1 MAWKMLFVLVLIS
14 AVLCAVGFYKYVY
27 FMSIGYGFSVAGIGV
42 ALLLF
47 SLSGTFNLQTAN
59 WQQIMLSLL
68 LLAYGLRLS
77 GFLLY
82 REYKNAAYRK
92 TLKKVSGEES
102 DIPFLVKVAIWVG
115 VFILYVAQTSPVIYN
130 FSNQSGLN
138 VCGGIG
144 IGVGIVALVIESLA
158 DLQKMNQK
166 KENPDMVA
174 MKGLYRMVRCPNY
187 FGEMLFWTGIILSGI
202 QALTGAGQWCLAIA
216 GYICIIGVMF
226 SGAKRLEKRQMKRYG
241 SNPVYQEYA
250 EHTPILLP
258 FVPLYHLNG
267 TIRREVTN

>member
-47 SLSGTFNLQTAN
+47 SLSGTFNLQKAN

-130 FSNQSGLN
+130 FSNQIGLN

-267 TIRREVTN
+267 TVRREVTN

>member
-82 REYKNAAYRK
+82 RN
-92 TLKKVSGEES
+92 T
-102 DIPFLVKVAIWVG
+102 
-115 VFILYVAQTSPVIYN
+115 
-130 FSNQSGLN
+130 
-138 VCGGIG
+138 
-144 IGVGIVALVIESLA
+144 
-158 DLQKMNQK
+158 KM
-166 KENPDMVA
+166 
-174 MKGLYRMVRCPNY
+174 
-187 FGEMLFWTGIILSGI
+187 
-202 QALTGAGQWCLAIA
+202 
-216 GYICIIGVMF
+216 
-226 SGAKRLEKRQMKRYG
+226 
-241 SNPVYQEYA
+241 
-250 EHTPILLP
+250 
-258 FVPLYHLNG
+258 
-267 TIRREVTN
+267 